1 MTIELDR
8 FLGDKPV
15 QARARCGCLQAGRAE
30 VSAPV

>member
-15 QARARCGCLQAGRAE
+15 QARARCGCLQR
-30 VSAPV
+30 VAPRCQLSV